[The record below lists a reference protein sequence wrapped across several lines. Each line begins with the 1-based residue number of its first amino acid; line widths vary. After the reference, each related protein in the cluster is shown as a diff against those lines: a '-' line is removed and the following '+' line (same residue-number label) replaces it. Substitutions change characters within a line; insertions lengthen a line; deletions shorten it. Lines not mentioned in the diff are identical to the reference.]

1 MRWNSPCSWASTR
14 AKPWEARNKL
24 TGYLRRT
31 IIFAG
36 DDVTYQALKK
46 ASDGLEHGFLGISTI
61 RTHAE
66 SGVLPAAF
74 DHVHTAILDLLDLPE
89 DLRGY
94 LAATRPTYNDR
105 IHANI
110 RSVVDGNT
118 SAPELP
124 TAFRELDF
132 RVDLVDLVSADGGL
146 QLRLEPRVDPNF
158 SDGSVLTD

>member
-1 MRWNSPCSWASTR
+1 
-14 AKPWEARNKL
+14 
-24 TGYLRRT
+24 
-31 IIFAG
+31 
-36 DDVTYQALKK
+36 
-46 ASDGLEHGFLGISTI
+46 
-61 RTHAE
+61 
-66 SGVLPAAF
+66 LPAAF

-110 RSVVDGNT
+110 RGVVDGNT

-132 RVDLVDLVSADGGL
+132 RVDLVDLVSATAA
-146 QLRLEPRVDPNF
+146 F
-158 SDGSVLTD
+158 SFDWNRASIPTSPTVPY